1 MKPKIIF
8 WLDRGLV
15 EFGVAK
21 TISEKIN
28 CDLYGIFEVTS
39 NPKQFFQ
46 NQKIVSFEKKWFY
59 FDHILKSKKK
69 PDLKYLKSIEEKYK
83 INLWLLAFNDR
94 IFYNYNEYYKF
105 TTDEILCIIEQ
116 ECRLFESILD
126 KISLDYF
133 ITHDT
138 YSQPHR
144 LFYEMCRAKGIKI
157 LLMSPVRFG
166 ERWYISDETDKFE
179 SLENIHEENLDA
191 TLKPL
196 EFLSKSKTEWVKD
209 MALKIENS
217 KKDYAKA
224 ALNFLFSD
232 NSNLQTH
239 YTYYGRT
246 KISVFFKMLF
256 YEIRKKC
263 RNNFMNK
270 NLDKEF
276 SEDVPFI
283 YFPLHQE
290 QESMLL
296 IGAPFHLN
304 QIDIIKNVA
313 KSLPVGYKLVV
324 KDHSVMNTRGWRS
337 ISECKE
343 IMNLPNVILVNPYSD
358 GEKLLKKCSLV
369 ISIKGSASIEA
380 AFYMKPSILF
390 RKTGLYKL
398 PSMYKLKAI
407 EELPNAIR
415 KSLEIKVESKDLI
428 KYANLLEKNSFIFH
442 LTKLNLAVLER
453 FNFGGYS
460 ADGIF
465 PDATNEMQGF
475 LSDFKSEFDFL
486 AEVYLK
492 KIKADSL

>member
-1 MKPKIIF
+1 MKPKMIF
-8 WLDRGLV
+8 WIDRSLV
-15 EFGVAK
+15 EFGIAK

-28 CDLYGIFEVTS
+28 CDLYGIFEIT
-39 NPKQFFQ
+39 NKPKQFFQ
-46 NQKIVSFEKKWFY
+46 NQKIVNFEKKWFY

-94 IFYNYNEYYKF
+94 IFYNYNEYHKF
-105 TTDEILCIIEQ
+105 TTDEVLCIIEQ

-126 KISLDYF
+126 EISPDYF
-133 ITHDT
+133 ITHIA
-138 YSQPHR
+138 YSQPHS
-144 LFYEMCRAKGIKI
+144 LFYEICRAKGVKV
-157 LLMSPVRFG
+157 LLMSPLRFG
-166 ERWYISDETDKFE
+166 ERYQISDETDKFE
-179 SLENIHEENLDA
+179 PLENIHGENLES
-191 TLKPL
+191 TTNPL
-196 EFLSKSKTEWVKD
+196 EFLSKSKTNWVKER
-209 MALKIENS
+209 ALKIESS
-217 KKDYAKA
+217 KKNYAKA
-224 ALNFLFSD
+224 MLNFLFSD

-246 KISVFFKMLF
+246 KISVFFNMLF

-276 SEDVPFI
+276 NEDVPFI

-296 IGAPFHLN
+296 IGAPFYLN

-369 ISIKGSASIEA
+369 ITIKGSTSIEA
-380 AFYMKPSILF
+380 AFHMKPSILF

-398 PSMYKLKAI
+398 PSIYKLKTI

-442 LTKLNLAVLER
+442 LTK
-453 FNFGGYS
+453 S
-460 ADGIF
+460 
-465 PDATNEMQGF
+465 
-475 LSDFKSEFDFL
+475 
-486 AEVYLK
+486 
-492 KIKADSL
+492 